1 MLRPSHFHIS
11 VLSRVPLAWAA
22 TSCTKREFCS
32 IDLLRL
38 LCSLNLLKLTSE
50 IQKHKQRYSLV
61 VFHTRCCDVPKIF
74 RKNHRTIGG
83 SVLAGKGGPRGWLR
97 PSRFPCCVLSYF
109 SLIFVMEHSRRC
121 WLHIGGSK
129 MFDPL
134 FRAGL
139 SFSSHFFCKIFV
151 FDISKLNIRGHF
163 LVGSA
168 D

>member
-1 MLRPSHFHIS
+1 MTIFFYLRRGEMLRPSHFHIS

-61 VFHTRCCDVPKIF
+61 VFHIRCCDVPKIL

-97 PSRFPCCVLSYF
+97 PDPCWISSEVITIINF
-109 SLIFVMEHSRRC
+109 SFDWFFMICRC
-121 WLHIGGSK
+121 FKLGFFSIHFIGWDQ
-129 MFDPL
+129 F
-134 FRAGL
+134 
-139 SFSSHFFCKIFV
+139 
-151 FDISKLNIRGHF
+151 NT
-163 LVGSA
+163 
-168 D
+168 